1 MLIAYFL
8 FEVSKLRHLLKI
20 PTAAEGP
27 SGARHCPGAGFHFL
41 LRSLSSP
48 GAISLCPAGLNLS
61 WELHLTRR
69 FHLLHLPHSWAYAWP
84 RVSHKWRMETFPL
97 AAGLWVLKPHLCF
110 YIRVGMIQRKL
121 LVKRITIATFNRHP
135 ACKLESGKRHFLNSP
150 KPPSSEPFMDWIV
163 DTLKV

>member
-1 MLIAYFL
+1 MLIAHFP
-8 FEVSKLRHLLKI
+8 FGVSKLRHLLRI
-20 PTAAEGP
+20 PAAAEGP
-27 SGARHCPGAGFHFL
+27 SGARHCPSAGFHFL
-41 LRSLSSP
+41 LGSSGSP

-69 FHLLHLPHSWAYAWP
+69 FHLPHSWAYAWP
-84 RVSHKWRMETFPL
+84 QVSHKWRMETSPL

-110 YIRVGMIQRKL
+110 YICVGMIQRKL
-121 LVKRITIATFNRHP
+121 LVKQITIATFNRHP

-150 KPPSSEPFMDWIV
+150 KPPSSERFMDWTV